1 MFVVVYNYDFNFNLK
16 GMGLVLGQS
25 WMVVLINRRILFCPP
40 IIMYC
45 EICCCLH
52 ILSVINV
59 LVKGLVIGQRLML
72 ISSMGILLY
81 AKVSPLYNL
90 LWEFIVVVYTLTTLF
105 TNI

>member
-1 MFVVVYNYDFNFNLK
+1 MFVVVYKHMISINLE

-25 WMVVLINRRILFCPP
+25 WMVVLINGCILFCPP

-52 ILSVINV
+52 ILSVVNM
-59 LVKGLVIGQRLML
+59 LVMGLVLGQRLVL
-72 ISSMGILLY
+72 ISSTGILLY
-81 AKVSPLYNL
+81 AKVCPLYNV
-90 LWEFIVVVYTLTTLF
+90 LWEFIVFVYTLTTLF